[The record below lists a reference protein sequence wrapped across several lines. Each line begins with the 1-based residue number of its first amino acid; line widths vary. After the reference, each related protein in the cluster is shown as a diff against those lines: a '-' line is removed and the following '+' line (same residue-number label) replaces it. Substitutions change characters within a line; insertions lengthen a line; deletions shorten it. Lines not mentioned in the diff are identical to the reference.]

1 MAQISFRILGN
12 PASSG
17 GYTPLISKGEPLEAD
32 KVEIP
37 YPNYTT
43 DGECYG
49 IKLYQDVISYALY
62 TNPVKVTSFDGN
74 RSAALNIYLYIPMG
88 YVVTF
93 EGEVVSPKHILDRLS
108 EEFYTQ
114 FMTMKGGVGSAT
126 WSYKTQNI
134 EDFSESKSLFVKII
148 NEYTLQEKKQKYIVM
163 NGPTKAYANV
173 IVDSENNIAQ
183 LMLDPNY
190 EQLSSYDRLFIVGN
204 GETNSDT
211 LSLTVPRPKIYKIYV
226 NNSFFGQ
233 IKSDLQTITTNYQP
247 TYNYKTAENYSFTL
261 QDIRGGKFADRVTI
275 DDINEVVNCIVTEKD
290 KVVEWSVIIHVDG
303 KPAEPAFKEQLYKT
317 IYLESSGATK
327 HIASDR
333 IKLVGAEISKKW
345 ELKNQE
351 QNGYNVLSETDESK
365 RIILLSYT
373 KKVVAPITSAQPKPI
388 QGGGTNT
395 TRVQKNESSIIKF
408 SLDDENNEYS
418 ESDFSGTELIIENGN
433 QNIII
438 PFYLKPYKK
447 RGIHI
452 FESDVEVEHFIADK
466 IFNNRIYVKSKNF
479 TYKWD
484 IDRKGRKIYLIP
496 EKLPFFT
503 RLKETWWFKMV
514 IILLLCIIS
523 GGVGCY
529 INYMLLQNK
538 KETIEI
544 SDFNA
549 KSKGY
554 ILDGQVFM
562 NDGKPLGYI
571 LESNIYRFT
580 NVNDEILG
588 VYNHESKMLTIG
600 NPKSKS
606 VQNEPQPS
614 TQTEPDTPGTDTT
627 SLNSSSQT
635 EVPVTPAP
643 SGQDSQK
650 LKNESIAWLKKIK
663 DGTIKFD
670 EIGQCTDWANEN
682 PTAPNVT
689 TIKKYCSKIQ
699 AVKDFLLS
707 INPNSSTSEII
718 VKAKEL
724 NGQCPEYDLKEY
736 RIILQKFYLRKA
748 VETDEQYMEKIS
760 ERIFSVTEREI
771 TSFTQLKEL

>member
-88 YVVTF
+88 YIVTF

-114 FMTMKGGVGSAT
+114 FMTMKGGAGSAT

-163 NGPTKAYANV
+163 NGPTEAYANV

-190 EQLSSYDRLFIVGN
+190 EQLSSYDRLFIVRN

-226 NNSFFGQ
+226 NNSFVGQ

-275 DDINEVVNCIVTEKD
+275 DDINEVVNCIVIEKD

-303 KPAEPAFKEQLYKT
+303 KPADPAFKEQLYKT
-317 IYLESSGATK
+317 IYLESSGAIK

-333 IKLVGAEISKKW
+333 IKLVGAEISKNW
-345 ELKNQE
+345 GFKNQE
-351 QNGYNVLSETDESK
+351 QNGYNVLFEKDESK

-395 TRVQKNESSIIKF
+395 TRVQKNEYSIIKF
-408 SLDDENNEYS
+408 SLDDKNNEYS
-418 ESDFSGTELIIENGN
+418 ESDFRGTKLIIEKGT

-447 RGIHI
+447 KGIHI
-452 FESDVEVEHFIADK
+452 FEDDVEVEHFIADK

-479 TYKWD
+479 TYECN
-484 IDRKGRKIYLIP
+484 IDRKGREIYLIP

-503 RLKETWWFKMV
+503 RLKKTWWFKMV

-523 GGVGCY
+523 GGVGFY
-529 INYMLLQNK
+529 VNNMLLQNK

-549 KSKGY
+549 KFKGY
-554 ILDGQVFM
+554 ILNGQVFM

-571 LESNIYRFT
+571 LESNIYRST

-588 VYNHESKMLTIG
+588 VYNHEGKMLTIG

-614 TQTEPDTPGTDTT
+614 TQREPDTPSTDPT
-627 SLNSSSQT
+627 SLNSSSHP
-635 EVPVTPAP
+635 EKPVTSAP

-650 LKNESIAWLKKIK
+650 LKNESIAWLNKIK

-670 EIGQCTDWANEN
+670 EIGQCTDWANN
-682 PTAPNVT
+682 NSAAPNVT
-689 TIKKYCSKIQ
+689 TIKNYCSKIQ

-707 INPNSSTSEII
+707 INLNSSTSEII
-718 VKAKEL
+718 EKAKEL
-724 NGQCPEYDLKEY
+724 NGQCPGDNLKKY
-736 RIILQKFYLRKA
+736 RIILQKFYLRETG
-748 VETDEQYMEKIS
+748 ETDEQYMEKIS
-760 ERIFSVTEREI
+760 KRIFSVTETEI